1 MGLTLQKQLPLT
13 EAKTVLDFARGQHP
27 LDECVAAS
35 ALSLV
40 SYALGL
46 VLPMHDGKSA
56 VAPSD
61 LVVDG
66 PISIADT
73 HDGIAALEALLANG
87 ESHSYSALSVDWK
100 AIALLALKIAL
111 KVLI

>member
-1 MGLTLQKQLPLT
+1 MQ
-13 EAKTVLDFARGQHP
+13 EAKTVLDFVRGQHP

-35 ALSLV
+35 GLTLL

-46 VLPMHDGKSA
+46 VLPVHDAKSA
-56 VAPSD
+56 ITPASLALD
-61 LVVDG
+61 A
-66 PISIADT
+66 PISFADN
-73 HDGIAALEALLANG
+73 HDGIAALEALVANA
-87 ESHSYSALSVDWK
+87 EPESYSAIQVDWK